1 MAASVPTFNGIP
13 SVGLGCWMGQ
23 PGEAEEAYKMVR
35 QALKLGYRHIDT
47 AFGYGNEEAVGNAI
61 RDSGTPRSEIFVT
74 TKLTNE
80 HHASVVQGFETSFKN
95 LDIGYID
102 LYLMHW
108 PCAADESGKQLS
120 PSEGPDFV
128 QVWKEMEKLL
138 ETHAGKVKHL
148 GISNFSIKTLEVL
161 LPQVKVVPVANQVEV
176 NPYHPQI
183 PLKKY
188 CESKGIQIIAY
199 GPLGQTRRTFLED
212 PEVLAV
218 AEKYKISPGQVCI
231 SWAVQRKTIPIP
243 KSSNP
248 DRLKQNI
255 TLVTF
260 AQEDFDRIENLH
272 KQPGKHRSSDGM
284 TLKVP
289 GSVWGWTMEE
299 MGWHVGPDG
308 TIGDD
313 Q

>member
-1 MAASVPTFNGIP
+1 MSVPVPTFNGIP
-13 SVGLGCWMGQ
+13 AVGLGCWMGQ
-23 PGEAEEAYKMVR
+23 PGGGEEAYKMVGE
-35 QALKLGYRHIDT
+35 ALKLGYRHIDT
-47 AFGYGNEEAVGNAI
+47 AFGYGNEEAVGRAI
-61 RDSGTPRSEIFVT
+61 RDSGIPRSEIFVT
-74 TKLTNE
+74 TKLTNG
-80 HHASVVQGFETSFKN
+80 HHHKVAEGFESSLKN

-108 PCAADESGKQLS
+108 PCAGDENGKDLS
-120 PSEGPDFV
+120 KAEGRDFV
-128 QVWKEMEKLL
+128 DTWKDMEKLL
-138 ETHAGKVKHL
+138 GTHTGKVKHI

-161 LPQVKVVPVANQVEV
+161 LPQCKVKPVVNQVEV
-176 NPYHPQI
+176 NPYHPQV

-188 CESKGIQIIAY
+188 CESKGIQIVAY

-218 AEKYKISPGQVCI
+218 AKKYDISPAQVCI

-255 TLVTF
+255 TLVNF
-260 AQEDFDRIENLH
+260 AQEDFEKIENLH